1 MKISAI
7 RGYKNIFLAKIM
19 ITEIVIEYFFSFG
32 QSTSIVLNPD
42 TNILVGINGSG
53 KSNFMKAIQLLYE
66 GVVGKEGIESL
77 INKKWGGFMSFVN
90 CADTQVETIKIKYE
104 FDRQIVGSVLNGKG
118 HNFPK
123 NPIYEIEIHKLGASN
138 YYFSEHIYNEST
150 NALPHPFTYLKVNN
164 GRGAIST
171 KLGKN
176 IGIQQA
182 IYKENE
188 LVLRQISEPDRFYP
202 LFTLQKAIEEI
213 VVYAYFDTTN
223 ESKIRQL
230 SAYYSE
236 QKLLPNGE
244 NLSHLL
250 NYLNGNH
257 INAYDTIISLLQ
269 NVNTQFRDLVFSQP
283 TGSKT
288 LLALKE
294 KNLERAITVE
304 HISDGTLR
312 FLLLLSIL
320 YNPNRGKVICL
331 DEPEI
336 GLHPDMIQTIGEG
349 IKYAA
354 KHGTQMIV
362 ATHSPLLL
370 NCFELEDLR
379 IFEKNENNITSVSS
393 KSEEDFAEWEG
404 EFLVGQMWLRGQIGG
419 VRW

>member
-1 MKISAI
+1 
-7 RGYKNIFLAKIM
+7 M

-32 QSTSIVLNPD
+32 QSTSIVLNSD

-77 INKKWGGFMSFVN
+77 INKKWGGFTSFAN
-90 CADTQVETIKIKYE
+90 CSYKQIETIKITYE
-104 FDRQIVGSVLNGKG
+104 FDREVIRNISNGQCCD
-118 HNFPK
+118 FRQ
-123 NPIYEIEIHKLGASN
+123 NPVYEIKIHKLGASN
-138 YYFSEHIYNEST
+138 YYFSESIYTKNEPDIISL
-150 NALPHPFTYLKVNN
+150 NVKN
-164 GRGAIST
+164 GRGFFLLDEDKPSE
-171 KLGKN
+171 
-176 IGIQQA
+176 IGQDR
-182 IYKENE
+182 YNKNE
-188 LVLRQISEPDRFYP
+188 LILRQISSPL
-202 LFTLQKAIEEI
+202 LFTIQKAIAEI
-213 VVYAYFDTTN
+213 VVYQHFDTTSD
-223 ESKIRQL
+223 SKIRQL
-230 SAYYSE
+230 SSYYSE
-236 QKLLPNGE
+236 LKLLPNGE

-257 INAYDTIISLLQ
+257 TRSYDKIIQLLK
-269 NVNTQFRDLVFSQP
+269 NVNTQFRELVFSQP

-294 KNLERAITVE
+294 KNLARAITVE

-320 YNPNRGKVICL
+320 YNPNRGKLICL

-336 GLHPDMIQTIGEG
+336 GLHPDMIQMIGEG

-354 KHGTQMIV
+354 QDGTQMIV

-379 IFEKNENNITSVSS
+379 IFEKNENNDTVVVT

>member
-1 MKISAI
+1 
-7 RGYKNIFLAKIM
+7 M
-19 ITEIVIEYFFSFG
+19 ITEIIIEYFFSFG

-42 TNILVGINGSG
+42 TNVLVGINGSG

-66 GVVGKEGIESL
+66 GVVGKEGLENL
-77 INKKWGGFMSFVN
+77 INKKWGGFMSFAN
-90 CADTQVETIKIKYE
+90 CVDREVKIVKISYE
-104 FDRQIVGSVLNGKG
+104 FDRKIISKIRKIRGY
-118 HNFPK
+118 NFHA
-123 NPIYEIEIHKLGASN
+123 NPIYEIKIHKLGEAN
-138 YYFSEHIYNEST
+138 YYFSESIYNKNEKDIISL
-150 NALPHPFTYLKVNN
+150 NVKN
-164 GRGAIST
+164 GRGFFWEEADKPVEIEQGLYN
-171 KLGKN
+171 K
-176 IGIQQA
+176 
-182 IYKENE
+182 NE
-188 LVLRQISEPDRFYP
+188 LILAQISFGRLSP
-202 LFTLQKAIEEI
+202 LFTLKKAIAEI
-213 VVYAYFDTTN
+213 VVYQYFDTTMD
-223 ESKIRQL
+223 SKIRQL

-236 QKLLPNGE
+236 LKLLPNGE

-257 INAYDTIISLLQ
+257 TDSYDKIIELLR
-269 NVNTQFRDLVFSQP
+269 NVNTQFRELVFSQP

-294 KNLERAITVE
+294 KNLARAITVE

-320 YNPNRGKVICL
+320 YNPNRGKLICL

-336 GLHPDMIQTIGEG
+336 GLHPDMIQMIGEG

-354 KHGTQMIV
+354 QDGTQMIV

-379 IFEKNENNITSVSS
+379 IFEKNENNITTISR

-404 EFLVGQMWLRGQIGG
+404 EFLLGQMWLRGQIGG

>member
-1 MKISAI
+1 
-7 RGYKNIFLAKIM
+7 M
-19 ITEIVIEYFFSFG
+19 ITEIIIEYFFSFG

-90 CADTQVETIKIKYE
+90 CSDKQIETIKITYE
-104 FDRQIVGSVLNGKG
+104 FDREVIRNISNGQG
-118 HNFPK
+118 YDFRQ
-123 NPIYEIEIHKLGASN
+123 NPVYEIKIHKLGASN
-138 YYFSEHIYNEST
+138 YYFSESIYNKNEPDIISL
-150 NALPHPFTYLKVNN
+150 NVKN
-164 GRGAIST
+164 GRGFFWLDEDKPSE
-171 KLGKN
+171 
-176 IGIQQA
+176 IGQDR
-182 IYKENE
+182 YNKNE
-188 LVLRQISEPDRFYP
+188 LILRQISSPS
-202 LFTLQKAIEEI
+202 LFSIQKTIAEI
-213 VVYAYFDTTN
+213 VVYQHFDTTMD
-223 ESKIRQL
+223 SKIRQL
-230 SAYYSE
+230 SSYYSE
-236 QKLLPNGE
+236 LKLLPNGE

-257 INAYDTIISLLQ
+257 TDSYDKIIELLR

-294 KNLERAITVE
+294 KNLARAITVE

-320 YNPNRGKVICL
+320 YNPNRGKLICL

-336 GLHPDMIQTIGEG
+336 GLHPDMIQMIGEG

-354 KHGTQMIV
+354 QDGTQMIV

-379 IFEKNENNITSVSS
+379 IFEKNENNITTISR